1 MACAGRLT
9 PRRSTMRSPS
19 RDAVTC
25 AFGSAATAGGTS
37 RATATIQN
45 HRGKAKRAFIEPQ
58 LYTRNTPAPRE
69 SPGAG
74 AVPDCA
80 SLLLDGDRDLHAQR
94 LMGQTEALVD
104 AFGSAGERHVI
115 VVVGVDEQRA
125 LEVVDPVG
133 HGSIQHRLG
142 AGRDRILEER

>member
-9 PRRSTMRSPS
+9 PRRSTMRSPP

-37 RATATIQN
+37 RAMATIQN
-45 HRGKAKRAFIEPQ
+45 HSGQARRAFIEPQ
-58 LYTRNTPAPRE
+58 VYTGNTAAPRE

-80 SLLLDGDRDLHAQR
+80 SLLLDRDRDLHAQR
-94 LMGQTEALVD
+94 LVGQAEALVD
-104 AFGSAGERHVI
+104 AFRSAGERHVI
-115 VVVGVDEQRA
+115 VVVEIGRA
-125 LEVVDPVG
+125 SCRERVERVVAV
-133 HGSIQHRLG
+133 
-142 AGRDRILEER
+142 ECV